1 MFEFSFGDFVWQ
13 SDFAGD
19 EVGYPDISV
28 VGFYNLEAEDGYTY
42 TFMIDV
48 ENEKILSIDK
58 MDEEE

>member
-1 MFEFSFGDFVWQ
+1 MIEFSFDNFVWQ

-19 EVGYPDISV
+19 EAGYPDVEV
-28 VGFYNLEAEDGYTY
+28 VGIYNLEAEDGYTY

-48 ENEKILSIDK
+48 ENNKILSIDK